1 MTMPAEPHVESGR
14 SGLWWKGA
22 LVVLLLVG
30 LVAVDRVFGDVD
42 WFATEPLVALLERSG
57 FWAPLVLMA
66 AMVLVVVAAPL
77 PSLPLDV
84 AAGVHFG
91 WVAGGLYAAVGAT
104 VGALISFWI
113 ARKLGAEFVSR
124 ALGGH
129 VTFCPACSDKL
140 LTGVVFA
147 SRLIPAV
154 SFDLVSY
161 GAGLTSISPL
171 RFGVATFLGMLPITL
186 VYTYYGPELSSA
198 ARGSLWIGVAVAVAL
213 LLVPRA
219 IEKWD
224 LLGMARFFRHDAPSP
239 EEAT

>member
-1 MTMPAEPHVESGR
+1 MGEAPPADASS

-22 LVVLLLVG
+22 LALLLVAA
-30 LVAVDRVFGDVD
+30 LFAVDRLFGDVD

-57 FWAPLVLMA
+57 VWAPLVLMG

-77 PSLPLDV
+77 PSLPLDI

-91 WVAGGLYAAVGAT
+91 WIAGGLYAAIGAT

-113 ARKLGAEFVSR
+113 ARRLGSAFVAR

-129 VTFCPACSDKL
+129 VSFCSACSDKL

-161 GAGLTSISPL
+161 GAGLTAMSTV
-171 RFGVATFLGMLPITL
+171 RFGVATFLGMLPLTL
-186 VYTYYGPELSSA
+186 VYTYYGPELSDA
-198 ARGSLWIGVAVAVAL
+198 ARGSLWIGVLVAVAL

-219 IEKWD
+219 IEKWN
-224 LLGMARFFRHDAPSP
+224 LLGMARFFSHDDVPA
-239 EEAT
+239 EEAP